1 MPIEIRE
8 LNAVITSTQI
18 FRDNSGL
25 KMEIVFDYG
34 HSNQKAG
41 PIPLDPNLM
50 NNLMRIANASKWSE
64 LPGKPLRVR
73 ASINEI
79 YAIAPFLVGNW
90 FEI

>member
-8 LNAVITSTQI
+8 LNAVITSAQI

-25 KMEIVFDYG
+25 KIEIVFDYG
-34 HSNQKAG
+34 HANQKAG

-73 ASINEI
+73 ASTNEI
-79 YAIAPFLVGNW
+79 YAIAPFLVGDW